1 MEELFTPQEIEELRS
16 QLPPRYRELISEKTK
31 VSVPT
36 IARFFAG
43 SKIRENN
50 AEIIYDAALELIEE
64 HQHKIACRKKKLKA
78 LMTNKQQQNINF
90 SS

>member
-1 MEELFTPQEIEELRS
+1 MEELFTSQEIEELRS

-31 VSVPT
+31 VSIPT

-50 AEIIYDAALELIEE
+50 AEIIYDAALEVIEE
-64 HQHKIACRKKKLKA
+64 HQNRTAYRKKKLRT
-78 LMTNKQQQNINF
+78 LMTNKQQQSLNF

>member
-1 MEELFTPQEIEELRS
+1 MEEVFTKEEIEELRN
-16 QLPPRYRELISEKTK
+16 QLPPRYRELISEKTNI
-31 VSVPT
+31 SIPT

-50 AEIIYDAALELIEE
+50 AEAIYDAALEVIEE
-64 HQHKIACRKKKLKA
+64 HQNRASYRKKKLRS
-78 LMTNKQQQNINF
+78 LMTNNQQQQINF

>member
-1 MEELFTPQEIEELRS
+1 MEMFTEKEIEELRS

-31 VSVPT
+31 ISIPT

-50 AEIIYDAALELIEE
+50 AELIYDAALEVIEE
-64 HQHKIACRKKKLKA
+64 HQNKASSRQKKLRA
-78 LMTNKQQQNINF
+78 LMTKNQQQSLNF